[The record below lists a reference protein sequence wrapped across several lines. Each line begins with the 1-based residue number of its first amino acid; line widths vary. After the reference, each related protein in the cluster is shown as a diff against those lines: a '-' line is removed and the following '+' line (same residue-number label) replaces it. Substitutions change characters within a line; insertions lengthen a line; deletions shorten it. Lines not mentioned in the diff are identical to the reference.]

1 MSDTVRDDQNCC
13 LKKFTLFD
21 QLQRLKRLLLDYRLC
36 IMKESYPP
44 ILHCAHLLLLL
55 SGLSLQSIPYLG
67 MNIHRGRDRKILSSI
82 MEVMEVR
89 DSEEDFHISDGNLS
103 EEVQVEVNASPVAAQ
118 DIARGGE
125 VLVATDQN
133 VVRVV

>member
-1 MSDTVRDDQNCC
+1 
-13 LKKFTLFD
+13 
-21 QLQRLKRLLLDYRLC
+21 
-36 IMKESYPP
+36 
-44 ILHCAHLLLLL
+44 
-55 SGLSLQSIPYLG
+55 
-67 MNIHRGRDRKILSSI
+67 
-82 MEVMEVR
+82 MEVR

-103 EEVQVEVNASPVAAQ
+103 EEGQVEVNASPVAAQ